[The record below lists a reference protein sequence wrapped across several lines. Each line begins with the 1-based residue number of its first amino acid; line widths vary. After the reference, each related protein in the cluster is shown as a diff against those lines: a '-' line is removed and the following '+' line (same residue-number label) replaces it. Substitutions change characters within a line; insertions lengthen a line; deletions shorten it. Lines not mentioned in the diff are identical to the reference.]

1 MKTIKKYIALI
12 VVLVIVSSCYDGI
25 DPITQVDPGQDAGA
39 PVVDILYP
47 SEGDEINTI
56 ELVVPIDIAFKVE
69 DDIEVASITVSYDGT
84 QIASFDSSN
93 DTFLDYRIVERALTY
108 DNVTTG
114 MHTVSVTG
122 TDIAGNSTT
131 SSVTFEKAP
140 PYEAVFPGEV
150 FYMPFNGIFTEL
162 ISLTD
167 PEEVGTPEFAG
178 EAFDGSNAF
187 RATQDSYLTFPIDD
201 IMFGSNMSGAF
212 WYKVNGAPDRSG
224 ILTVGDD
231 ADDRF
236 QGFRLFREG
245 SADSQRIKL
254 NVGTG
259 SGESWNDGG
268 LIDVTAGEW
277 VHVAFTISPT
287 ETVIYL
293 DGIPVNTSSPASPI
307 DWTGCNEITIGAGGE
322 TFSYWNHL
330 SDDSAMDELRL
341 FNTTL
346 SQSEVLNI
354 INVTNPYEPMYNG
367 ETFYMPFDGTYT
379 ELISLGMATEV
390 GAPGYAGESYS
401 GSDAYMGATDS
412 YLTYPIDG
420 LFGEDEF
427 SATFWYKVN
436 ATPDRS
442 GILTVGYVGDNP
454 ENRNQGFRLFREG
467 SATEQR
473 IKANVGIGG
482 GESWNDGGVIDVTAG
497 EWVHIALTVSATE
510 SKIYFNGVEQLSS
523 TFATSIDWTNCTEIT
538 IGAGGETFSYWN
550 HLSDL
555 SAFDELRLFNVA
567 LTEAEIQD
575 ML

>member
-1 MKTIKKYIALI
+1 
-12 VVLVIVSSCYDGI
+12 
-25 DPITQVDPGQDAGA
+25 
-39 PVVDILYP
+39 
-47 SEGDEINTI
+47 
-56 ELVVPIDIAFKVE
+56 
-69 DDIEVASITVSYDGT
+69 
-84 QIASFDSSN
+84 
-93 DTFLDYRIVERALTY
+93 
-108 DNVTTG
+108 
-114 MHTVSVTG
+114 
-122 TDIAGNSTT
+122 
-131 SSVTFEKAP
+131 
-140 PYEAVFPGEV
+140 
-150 FYMPFNGIFTEL
+150 
-162 ISLTD
+162 
-167 PEEVGTPEFAG
+167 
-178 EAFDGSNAF
+178 
-187 RATQDSYLTFPIDD
+187 
-201 IMFGSNMSGAF
+201 MFGSNMSGAF
-212 WYKVNGAPDRSG
+212 WYKVNGSPDRSG

-231 ADDRF
+231 ADDRL

-259 SGESWNDGG
+259 SVESWNDGG

-293 DGIPVNTSSPASPI
+293 DGMPVNTSSPSAPI

-346 SQSEVLNI
+346 SQAEVLNI

-390 GAPGYAGESYS
+390 GAPGYAGTSYQ
-401 GSDAYMGATDS
+401 GSDAYMGAADS

-420 LFGEDEF
+420 LFGDEEF
-427 SATFWYKVN
+427 SATFWYKVES
-436 ATPDRS
+436 TPDRS
-442 GILTVGYVGDNP
+442 GILTVSDDADD
-454 ENRNQGFRLFREG
+454 RNQGFRLFREG

-473 IKANVGIGG
+473 IKVNVGIGG

-497 EWVHIALTVSATE
+497 EWVHVALTVSATE

-523 TFATSIDWTNCTEIT
+523 TFTSSVDWTGCSEIV
-538 IGAGGETFSYWN
+538 IGAGGPTFDYWG

-555 SAFDELRLFNVA
+555 SAFDELRLYNVA